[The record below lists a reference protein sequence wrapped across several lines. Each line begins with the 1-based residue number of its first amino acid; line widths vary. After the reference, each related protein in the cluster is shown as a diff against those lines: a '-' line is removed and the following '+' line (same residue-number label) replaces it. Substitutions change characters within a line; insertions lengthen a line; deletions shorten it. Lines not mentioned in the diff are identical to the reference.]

1 MVETASLTVL
11 REEHAC
17 LTVIKE
23 ALEASLATGEAS
35 LVEVRA
41 ELALSIAAHKDA
53 LARAETAEEKV
64 DETTVKL
71 NELTNLMEEESTRSK
86 QHVQEARE
94 RAKAELAAALAAHK
108 DFDKAI
114 GWQEKVIQMADEP
127 YQPFAK
133 RMLDRYQAHQPY
145 DADAVE
151 KELEADREIQPTNQ
165 P

>member
-35 LVEVRA
+35 LVDVRA

-86 QHVQEARE
+86 QHVQEAKE
-94 RAKAELAAALAAHK
+94 RAKAELTAALAAR
-108 DFDKAI
+108 AAAMEEAN
-114 GWQEKVIQMADEP
+114 GWETA
-127 YQPFAK
+127 AK
-133 RMLDRYQAHQPY
+133 ER
-145 DADAVE
+145 E
-151 KELEADREIQPTNQ
+151 REIGKLPVPIFTISVFSKSLLIHLS
-165 P
+165 